1 MQEIIEYYNNTLE
14 KDETK
19 TYYLDKKVSTPGTLF
34 LYYKSKEKT
43 KGEIE
48 KDELNDEIKKLKE
61 EMATKINS
69 LKEELNAAQEA
80 IDFLIQ
86 IGGEI

>member
-1 MQEIIEYYNNTLE
+1 MREVIKYYNDTLE

-19 TYYLDKKVSTPGTLF
+19 TYYLDKKVSTPDTLF

-43 KGEIE
+43 KDEIE
-48 KDELNDEIKKLKE
+48 KEELKN
-61 EMATKINS
+61 KINS
-69 LKEELNAAQEA
+69 LKEELNTAQEA

-86 IGGEI
+86 IGGEV

>member
-19 TYYLDKKVSTPGTLF
+19 IYYLDKKVSTPDTLF

-43 KGEIE
+43 KDEIE
-48 KDELNDEIKKLKE
+48 KEELNN
-61 EMATKINS
+61 KINS
-69 LKEELNAAQEA
+69 LKEELNTAQEA

>member
-19 TYYLDKKVSTPGTLF
+19 TYYLDKKVSTPDTLF

-43 KGEIE
+43 KDEIE
-48 KDELNDEIKKLKE
+48 KEELNNEINSLK

-69 LKEELNAAQEA
+69 LEEELRVAQEA

-86 IGGEI
+86 IGGEV